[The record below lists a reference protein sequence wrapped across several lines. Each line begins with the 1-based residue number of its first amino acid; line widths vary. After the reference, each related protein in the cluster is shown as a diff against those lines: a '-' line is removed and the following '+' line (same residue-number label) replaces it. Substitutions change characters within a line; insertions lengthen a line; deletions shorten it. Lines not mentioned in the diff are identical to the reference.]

1 MLYALGLG
9 RSVAGRSQHCLYP
22 PQARSKPVVVSSR
35 IKKIAAQDS
44 LAIHN
49 AVLKL
54 RKQNTHQFEINLPL
68 LKRLKPDLVIT
79 QNLCSVCAA
88 SHDEVDEALRHLSP
102 RPKVITLRS
111 QKLSEVIGEI
121 ERLGAATGRKAA
133 AARLAGNLR
142 RRLEA
147 VRKRVSKLPRPRVWC
162 CEWLEPPMAA
172 GHWVPEQVE
181 WAGGTDGLGIAGKNS
196 RWLKWEEVR
205 AYDPEVIL
213 TMPCSYSIRQ
223 TLKEK
228 RRLTSRPGWKNLSAV
243 KSGRVYAVAG
253 EFFHHAGPRLINGV
267 ELMAGLFTYSSPRSK
282 SIHLMAPPPLSRNS
296 ETSTGNGITPLART
310 CS

>member
-1 MLYALGLG
+1 MRIVSFLPTGTEMLYALGLG
-9 RSVAGRSQHCLYP
+9 RSVVGRSQHCRYP
-22 PQARSKPVVVSSR
+22 PAARKKPVVVSSR
-35 IKKIAAQDS
+35 VKKIAAQDS
-44 LAIHN
+44 LKIHK

-54 RKQNTHQFEINLPL
+54 REQNVHQFEINLPL

-88 SHDEVDEALRHLSP
+88 SHDEVDEALQHLSP
-102 RPKVITLRS
+102 KPKVITLRS

-121 ERLGAATGRKAA
+121 ERLGAVTGRKAA
-133 AARLAGNLR
+133 ALRLGGNLR

-181 WAGGTDGLGIAGKNS
+181 WAGGKDGLGPPGKNS

-213 TMPCSYSIRQ
+213 AMPCSYTIRQ
-223 TLKEK
+223 TLKEQ
-228 RRLTSRPGWKNLSAV
+228 RRLTGRPGWKDLNAV
-243 KSGRVYAVAG
+243 KNGRVYAVAG
-253 EFFHHAGPRLINGV
+253 EFFHHAGPRLVNGV
-267 ELMAGLFTYSSPRSK
+267 EL
-282 SIHLMAPPPLSRNS
+282 
-296 ETSTGNGITPLART
+296 LARLLH
-310 CS
+310 S

>member
-1 MLYALGLG
+1 M
-9 RSVAGRSQHCLYP
+9 VGRSQHCVYP
-22 PQARSKPVVVSSR
+22 PEARKKPVVVSSR
-35 IKKIAAQDS
+35 VKRIAVQDS
-44 LAIHN
+44 LGIHK

-54 RKQNTHQFEINLPL
+54 QEQNAHQFEINLPL

-88 SHDEVDEALRHLSP
+88 SHDEVDEALQHLSP

-133 AARLAGNLR
+133 AARLGGNLR

-162 CEWLEPPMAA
+162 CEWLEPPMAS
-172 GHWVPEQVE
+172 GHWVPEQVD
-181 WAGGTDGLGIAGKNS
+181 WAGGVDGLGPPGKNS
-196 RWLKWEEVR
+196 RWLKWEQIR
-205 AYDPEVIL
+205 AYDPEVIAV
-213 TMPCSYSIRQ
+213 MPCSYSIPQ

-228 RRLTSRPGWKNLSAV
+228 RRLTGRPGWKDLSAV
-243 KSGRVYAVAG
+243 KRGKVYAVAG
-253 EFFHHAGPRLINGV
+253 EFFHHAGPRLVNGV
-267 ELMAGLFTYSSPRSK
+267 ELLAHLFHPDLFPASRHHFRS
-282 SIHLMAPPPLSRNS
+282 LL
-296 ETSTGNGITPLART
+296 
-310 CS
+310 